1 MKGSPQEI
9 SRLLV
14 AWSDGDQAAL
24 DELVPLVYEEL
35 RRIARRY
42 RRVGN
47 HTLQTTALVH
57 EAFLRL
63 AGKGGKQWQDRAHF
77 FGVAAR
83 AMRHILVD
91 HARARCADK
100 RGGQVR
106 SESLDP
112 NLVSR
117 ERAASLVA
125 LDDALSTLAAVAP
138 RPSRVVELRYF
149 GGLSVNETAGVLGVS
164 PETVTRDWRMAK
176 SWLLRELTREQSSV
190 GLQG

>member
-9 SRLLV
+9 SHLLS

-24 DELVPLVYEEL
+24 NELVPLVYEEL
-35 RRIARRY
+35 RRIARHY
-42 RRVGN
+42 RRDID

-63 AGKGGKQWQDRAHF
+63 AVKDGKQWQNRAHF
-77 FGVAAR
+77 FAVAAR

-91 HARARCADK
+91 YARARCASK
-100 RGGQVR
+100 RGGEVR
-106 SESLDP
+106 SASLDADAA
-112 NLVSR
+112 SH

-125 LDDALSTLAAVAP
+125 LDDALSALTGIAP
-138 RPSRVVELRYF
+138 RQSRVVELRYF
-149 GGLSVNETAGVLGVS
+149 GGLSVNETAQVLGVS

-176 SWLLRELTREQSSV
+176 SWLLRELTQQQSMV
-190 GLQG
+190 ELQG

>member
-1 MKGSPQEI
+1 MKGSSQDI
-9 SRLLV
+9 SRLLI
-14 AWSDGDQAAL
+14 AWSDGEQAAL

-42 RRVGN
+42 GRGGN
-47 HTLQTTALVH
+47 HTLQTTAIIH

-63 AGKGGKQWQDRAHF
+63 AGIEGKRWQNRAHF

-83 AMRHILVD
+83 AMRHILID
-91 HARARCADK
+91 HARARCAGK
-100 RGGQVR
+100 RGGEAR
-106 SESLDP
+106 AASLDP
-112 NLVSR
+112 DHVSE

-125 LDDALSTLAAVAP
+125 LDDALSDLATVAP
-138 RPSRVVELRYF
+138 RQSRVVELRYF
-149 GGLSVNETAGVLGVS
+149 GGLSVDETAQVLGIS

-176 SWLLRELTREQSSV
+176 SWLLRELSQGQPVV